1 MKKLT
6 LEQLAIY
13 LPYGLKCRIL
23 NYKCDYVG
31 IEKSTINGYYFLK
44 DELHLTYN
52 GGATGKRNGK
62 EIEIFL
68 HHLSNYTDINSDA
81 MNALNVDISTHI
93 EINDVAI
100 KYKSYLSVSHEAVKV
115 MAQNLMD
122 FMWLIDE
129 GLAVDSNKV
138 TK

>member
-13 LPYGLKCRIL
+13 LPYGLKLYRVTKGYPASEDICRIL
-23 NYKCDYVG
+23 EWTATDINMPFNKRYHV
-31 IEKSTINGYYFLK
+31 KSCKPI
-44 DELHLTYN
+44 
-52 GGATGKRNGK
+52 
-62 EIEIFL
+62 L

-129 GLAVDSNKV
+129 GVAVDSNNLK
-138 TK
+138 